1 VISARR
7 LLAALVALAAVAA
20 VAPGSSVPPAYAAT
34 RYLDATFAVDVQTEV
49 LYGTAVAVD
58 GTPVSLVLD
67 LYTPRGD
74 AATNR
79 PVFVWAHGG
88 AFFSGDKGSSK
99 DWAIKL
105 AQRGYVTASINYR
118 LGATPVVVPLDSQ
131 YEYDTI
137 NNARADMQTA
147 VRWFKANAVTLRI
160 DPDRIA
166 VGGTS
171 AGAVTALGVAANADA
186 PLPGDH
192 PDYSSAVCTAVSQF
206 GANDPLVIGSNDAG
220 AIFHHG
226 TLDTVVPFAM
236 AQDTRDAMV
245 AAGLDVQWHEYAG
258 EGHGLSAANNDLAF
272 TRTVQWLY
280 AKVATASFPCS
291 PSMRFL
297 PRRPAASSTSIDAAS
312 SGSANRIG
320 VVSLVAVEN
329 TLPGWVQS
337 LPCGAVAGGS
347 SNLNSD
353 APGQI
358 RATLAI
364 VPFGADGR
372 SCIYN
377 QVPTHLVA
385 DLQGYF
391 QPGAFDDVPDQRV
404 LDTRTGARPANGSQT
419 EIRGLP
425 NRTAVVSIAAT
436 EATRAGYV
444 QVLPCGSTPGGTSN
458 LNIDA
463 PGQTRAVLAFVRFG
477 ADGRACLFA
486 QHATHLVADLQGY
499 LGAAAFDDIA
509 DVRVL
514 DSRGG
519 PTPAAGS
526 QTVVRG
532 RPERTAVVSVV
543 ADATTGP
550 GYLQFLPCGTAPGSV
565 SNVNTDAAGQTVAGL
580 AFVRFDPR
588 GEACLFTL
596 ASTHLVVDVQGYLD
610 ETSFSDITDVRL
622 LDTRTR

>member
-1 VISARR
+1 MLV
-7 LLAALVALAAVAA
+7 AALTAVPGP
-20 VAPGSSVPPAYAAT
+20 VVPGSSAPSAQAAT
-34 RYLDATFAVDVQTEV
+34 RYLDDTFAVDVQIDV
-49 LYGTAVAVD
+49 VYGTALAAD

-74 AATNR
+74 VATNR

-88 AFFSGDKGSSK
+88 AFFTGDKSSSK

-105 AQRGYVTASINYR
+105 AKRGYVTASINYR
-118 LGATPVVVPLDSQ
+118 LGVNPVVVPLDSQ

-147 VRWFKANAVTLRI
+147 VRWFRANAASLRI

-171 AGAVTALGVAANADA
+171 AGAVTALGVAVNADA

-192 PDYSSAVCTAVSQF
+192 PDHSSAVCTAVSQF
-206 GANDPLVIGSNDAG
+206 GANDPLTIGPNDAG

-226 TLDTVVPFAM
+226 TLDTIVPFAM
-236 AQDTRDAMV
+236 AQETRDAML

-272 TRTVQWLY
+272 SRTVQWLY
-280 AKVATASFPCS
+280 AKAATAPFPCS
-291 PSMRFL
+291 PAMRFL
-297 PRRPAASSTSIDAAS
+297 PRRPAASTTPIDGSS
-312 SGSANRIG
+312 SGAANRMA
-320 VVSLVAVEN
+320 VVSLVAVDN

-337 LPCGAVAGGS
+337 LPCGAAAGGS
-347 SNLNSD
+347 SNVNAD

-372 SCIYN
+372 SCLYN
-377 QVPTHLVA
+377 QMPTHLIA

-391 QPGAFDDVPDQRV
+391 QSGAFDDVPDQRL
-404 LDTRTGARPANGSQT
+404 LDTRNGSRPGNGSQT

-425 NRTAVVSIAAT
+425 NRTGVVSIVAT
-436 EATRAGYV
+436 ETTRAGFV
-444 QVLPCGSTPGGTSN
+444 QVLPCGSTPGATSN

-463 PGQTRAVLAFVRFG
+463 AGQTRAVLAFVRFD
-477 ADGRACLFA
+477 AAGRACLFT

-499 LGAAAFDDIA
+499 LGVTAFDDIT

-514 DSRGG
+514 DTRGG
-519 PTPAAGS
+519 PAPAVGS

-532 RPERTAVVSVV
+532 RPASTAVVSVV

-550 GYLQFLPCGTAPGSV
+550 GYLQFLPCGATPGAA
-565 SNVNTDAAGQTVAGL
+565 SNLNTDVAGQTVAGL
-580 AFVRFDPR
+580 AFVRFDTR
-588 GEACLFTL
+588 GEACIYTQS
-596 ASTHLVVDVQGYLD
+596 ATHVVVDVQGYL
-610 ETSFSDITDVRL
+610 EVTAFSDITDVRL